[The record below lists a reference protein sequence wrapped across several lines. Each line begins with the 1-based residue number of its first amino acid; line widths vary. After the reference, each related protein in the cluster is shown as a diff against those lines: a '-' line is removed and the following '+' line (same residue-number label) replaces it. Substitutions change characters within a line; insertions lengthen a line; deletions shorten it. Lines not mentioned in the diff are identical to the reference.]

1 MKISYA
7 KGVNVPTT
15 TFGDIKNGQLF
26 LDPANFSEDT
36 LFMKVCNSPDEL
48 INEVA
53 LAGGGAAVELNTGA
67 IYFYDNSE
75 VIKRAEAE
83 ATITKVY
90 E

>member
-1 MKISYA
+1 MKVSYA
-7 KGVNVPTT
+7 KGVDIPTT
-15 TFGDIKNGQLF
+15 TFGEIKNGQLF
-26 LDPANFSEDT
+26 LDPANFSDDT
-36 LFMKVCNSPDEL
+36 LFMKVYNSPDGL
-48 INEVA
+48 LNEQA

-75 VIKRAEAE
+75 IIKRAEGE